1 MASPRNSKKEKQNS
15 SAEAKWSERARAD
28 PVTVQYLVQTLQELQ
43 SEHEALKQELLK
55 SRRIPSGKIG
65 VALLITGSLVLAESV
80 FASSPTL
87 AFIGL
92 GLTFWGALFLFA
104 RPIKFVRSSL
114 LDSTA
119 VALYTTIDRMVQ
131 DLGYKAKSIYVPPY
145 PKEAYL
151 PEYLKGLKEMVVF
164 IPAEDSATMPTLEEM
179 AKQQFLLKNP
189 KGICITP
196 PGFGLSSVIENEL
209 RAGFPH
215 IARAL
220 NIENLYDSLPKVVTG
235 SLGLAKTFE
244 IKPENELIHVRITG
258 SVHSSLYS
266 REQNLKSIHFLGCPL
281 TSAVACA
288 LAKATGKLV
297 TIAKDNVSYDLQTI
311 DVWYQTL
318 EA

>member
-1 MASPRNSKKEKQNS
+1 MKSSENREKPNKNNNESEKKQE
-15 SAEAKWSERARAD
+15 
-28 PVTVQYLVQTLQELQ
+28 PVTIQYLMKTLQQLQ
-43 SEHEALKQELLK
+43 SEHEVLKREMVK
-55 SRRIPSGKIG
+55 SRRIPSGRIG
-65 VALLITGSLVLAESV
+65 FAFLVIGGATLAGSVV
-80 FASSPTL
+80 TSSSIL

-104 RPIKFVRSSL
+104 RPVRFVKSSL

-119 VALYTTIDRMVQ
+119 LSTYTTVDRIVS
-131 DLGYKAKSIYVPPY
+131 DLGYKAKSIYIPPY

-151 PEYLKGLKEMVVF
+151 PEYMKGLKEMIVF

-179 AKQQFLLKNP
+179 AKKQFLLKNP

-209 RAGFPH
+209 RARIPQ

-220 NIENLYDSLPKVVTG
+220 TTERLFESLPRVMT
-235 SLGLAKTFE
+235 SNLELAKNFE
-244 IKPENELIHVRITG
+244 IKPENEVTHVRITG
-258 SVHSSLYS
+258 SVYSNLYS
-266 REQNLKSIHFLGCPL
+266 REQGLKSVHFLGCPL
-281 TSAVACA
+281 ASAIACI
-288 LAKATGKLV
+288 LAKATGKLI

>member
-1 MASPRNSKKEKQNS
+1 MASKDSKQKKKNNSEETQH
-15 SAEAKWSERARAD
+15 
-28 PVTVQYLVQTLQELQ
+28 PVTVQYLMKTLQELQ
-43 SEHEALKQELLK
+43 SEHEALKRELLR
-55 SRRIPSGKIG
+55 SRRIPSGRIG
-65 VALLITGSLVLAESV
+65 AALLIIGSLVLIGSV
-80 FASSPTL
+80 LASSATF

-104 RPIKFVRSSL
+104 RPIKFVRSTL

-119 VALYTTIDRMVQ
+119 ITSYTTVDRMVQ
-131 DLGYKAKSIYVPPY
+131 DLGYKAKSIYIPPY

-179 AKQQFLLKNP
+179 AKKQFLLKSP

-196 PGFGLSSVIENEL
+196 PGFGLSSVIEKEL
-209 RAGFPH
+209 RAGFTQIRPE
-215 IARAL
+215 R
-220 NIENLYDSLPKVVTG
+220 LYDLLPKVIT
-235 SLGLAKTFE
+235 SNLELAKSFE
-244 IKPENELIHVRITG
+244 MKSENELTHVRITG
-258 SVHSSLYS
+258 SVYSSLYA
-266 REQNLKSIHFLGCPL
+266 REQGLRSIHFLGCPL
-281 TSAVACA
+281 TSAIACA

-297 TIAKDNVSYDLQTI
+297 TITKDNVSYDLQTI

>member
-1 MASPRNSKKEKQNS
+1 MASTKNSKQKKENN
-15 SAEAKWSERARAD
+15 SAETKWSERARAE
-28 PVTVQYLVQTLQELQ
+28 PVTVQYLMKTLQELQ
-43 SEHEALKQELLK
+43 SEHEALKRELLK
-55 SRRIPSGKIG
+55 SRRIPSGRIG
-65 VALLITGSLVLAESV
+65 AALLITGSSVLMGSYIAES
-80 FASSPTL
+80 STL

-119 VALYTTIDRMVQ
+119 IASYTMVDRMVQ

-164 IPAEDSATMPTLEEM
+164 IPAEDSATMPTLDEM

-189 KGICITP
+189 KGICIAP
-196 PGFGLSSVIENEL
+196 PGFGLSSVIEKEL
-209 RAGFPH
+209 RAGFTQ
-215 IARAL
+215 ITLERL
-220 NIENLYDSLPKVVTG
+220 FDSLPKVIT
-235 SLGLAKTFE
+235 SNLELAKGYE
-244 IKPENELIHVRITG
+244 IKPENELTHVRITG
-258 SVHSSLYS
+258 SVYSSLYS
-266 REQNLKSIHFLGCPL
+266 REQNLKSVHFLGCPL
-281 TSAVACA
+281 ISAIACA
-288 LAKATGKLV
+288 LAKATGKLI

-311 DVWYQTL
+311 DAWYQTL